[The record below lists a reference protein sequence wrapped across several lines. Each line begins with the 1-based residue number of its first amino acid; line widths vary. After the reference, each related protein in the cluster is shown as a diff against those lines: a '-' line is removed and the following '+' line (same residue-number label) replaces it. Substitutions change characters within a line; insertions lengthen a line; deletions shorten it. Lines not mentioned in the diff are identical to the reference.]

1 MSLLCY
7 NSFMNIWTRLAQFA
21 TFETERLI
29 LRPFAFTDERDFW
42 EITKRPSNLRFIFPS
57 PKTKEE
63 STAMMVEQFMP
74 SPLGVWAIELKDR
87 QQMIGAIRFEKLDY
101 HEGTCEIGYFL
112 KESEWGCGY
121 MTEALKNLV
130 FLAFY
135 ELKLRYLTIVTH
147 EENKASQRVAQKAGF
162 TFLRDYKGSDRYT
175 HQMRSYT
182 EYGLSRKDYRYE

>member
-1 MSLLCY
+1 
-7 NSFMNIWTRLAQFA
+7 MNIWMGLAQFA

-29 LRPFAFTDERDFW
+29 LRPFTFTDERDFW

-63 STAMMVEQFMP
+63 SSRLMVERFMRM
-74 SPLGVWAIELKDR
+74 PLGIWAIELKTN
-87 QQMIGAIRFEKLDY
+87 QQMIGAISFDKLDCY
-101 HEGTCEIGYFL
+101 DETCEIGYFL

-121 MTEALKNLV
+121 MTEALKNIV

-135 ELKLRYLTIVTH
+135 ELKLARLTIITH

-162 TFLRDYKGSDRYT
+162 TLLRYYKGSDRYT
-175 HQMRSYT
+175 HQMSSYA
-182 EYGLSRKDYRYE
+182 EYALSRKDYHYE